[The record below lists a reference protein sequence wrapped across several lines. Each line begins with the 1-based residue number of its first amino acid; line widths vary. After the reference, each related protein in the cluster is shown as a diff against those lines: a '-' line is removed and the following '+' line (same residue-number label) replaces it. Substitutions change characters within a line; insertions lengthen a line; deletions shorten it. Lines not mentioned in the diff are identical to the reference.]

1 MDTALDCRRRSALAP
16 RGGPTRRAAGV
27 LLLLG
32 SVLVAAPR
40 STPAAPEVHFSPHG
54 GVRDRLLRQINHADS
69 SIDLAIFDF
78 TSGELAGALR
88 AAHGRGVAIRIVADA
103 RQARGKHSEVSAL
116 LAAGLDVR
124 LAPRNGRRGIM
135 HHKFAVFD
143 HAMLVTGSYN
153 WTEAAERANFE
164 NALFLDDPGLVTEYA
179 ALFQRLFDGAAGA
192 PSAHPATA
200 NGPRAPIR
208 SGP

>member
-1 MDTALDCRRRSALAP
+1 MRAVGLVFLLGSALATLP
-16 RGGPTRRAAGV
+16 RP
-27 LLLLG
+27 
-32 SVLVAAPR
+32 VA
-40 STPAAPEVHFSPHG
+40 AAPEVHFSPHG
-54 GVRDRLLRQINHADS
+54 GVRDRLLREINHTKS

-78 TSGELAGALR
+78 TSGELAGALL
-88 AAHGRGVAIRIVADA
+88 AAHGRGVAIRIVADT

-116 LAAGLDVR
+116 LAGGLDVR
-124 LAPRNGRRGIM
+124 FAPGNGRRGVM

-179 ALFQRLFDGAAGA
+179 VLFQRLFEGATRTSSAHRPTVVGAAHQR
-192 PSAHPATA
+192 P
-200 NGPRAPIR
+200 
-208 SGP
+208 